1 MCWLQIN
8 MYVCMSICA
17 AVKNVMVKRK
27 KCSKAWLHLIKNS
40 GESDCSNIYKMII
53 SPATSWNIFLHNVG
67 FTSGSAKYLK
77 LYEMPHKCY
86 YLPTEQIIY
95 KKKWISCI
103 IKKHQYHAWHIF
115 LWQIK
120 NQNENDTIISSV
132 VNIDQEAVATAN
144 ISSQA
149 TDSSV

>member
-1 MCWLQIN
+1 MWAQEMKEKQVYKELEQNIMQEHWWRS
-8 MYVCMSICA
+8 MYM
-17 AVKNVMVKRK
+17 
-27 KCSKAWLHLIKNS
+27 H
-40 GESDCSNIYKMII
+40 
-53 SPATSWNIFLHNVG
+53 
-67 FTSGSAKYLK
+67 
-77 LYEMPHKCY
+77 HKHSC
-86 YLPTEQIIY
+86 LPTEQIIY